1 MRRTT
6 SRALAATALLLLLA
20 GCGGESAPSASTRPS
35 DTTSASGKPSAT
47 PSRST
52 GCADQVRLTSAD
64 AGKTVCLKRGGELRL
79 TLDGTKSRPWEP
91 VRASGHALTAINAGI
106 VLQPGDATAAYRAAA
121 TGTVHL
127 TSSRPLCAQP
137 SSPGGVSCKGIQEFL
152 VTVRIG

>member
-20 GCGGESAPSASTRPS
+20 GCGGESTPSAST
-35 DTTSASGKPSAT
+35 KPSAV
-47 PSRST
+47 PSRSG
-52 GCADQVRLTSAD
+52 GCADQVRLTSAA

-79 TLDGTKSRPWEP
+79 TLDGTRSRPWEP
-91 VRASGHALTAINAGI
+91 VRTSGHALTAINAGI

-137 SSPGGVSCKGIQEFL
+137 TKPGGVSCKGIQEFR

>member
-20 GCGGESAPSASTRPS
+20 GCGGESAPSAST
-35 DTTSASGKPSAT
+35 KPSPV
-47 PSRST
+47 PSRSPGAT
-52 GCADQVRLTSAD
+52 GCADQLRLTSAD
-64 AGKTVCLKRGGELRL
+64 AGKTVCLERGGELRL

-91 VRASGHALTAINAGI
+91 VKASGHALTAINAGI